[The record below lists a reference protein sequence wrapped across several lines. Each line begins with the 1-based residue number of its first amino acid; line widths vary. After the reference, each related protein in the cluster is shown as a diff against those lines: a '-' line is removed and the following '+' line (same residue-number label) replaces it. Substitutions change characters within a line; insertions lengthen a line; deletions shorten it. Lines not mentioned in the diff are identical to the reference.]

1 MAVVPAI
8 RDTALQAICDVLG
21 DTATGLTGSEIGR
34 YLAQAGIEDPIP
46 HMTKRHRLFQALKER
61 QDRDKSANHVLR
73 FISVVMDPVKHI
85 GNKDYFESERHKLN
99 LALSFCGI
107 HLTEQGTFKRVD
119 AATTLSDAEQRA
131 GTLRKALQE
140 RRVHPDVLAFCRA
153 ELIAD
158 DYFHAVFEATKSV
171 AEKLRNK
178 TGLTA
183 DGAPLVD
190 EALSL
195 GKAGHPRLAFNS
207 LQTESERSEQ
217 SGLANLIKGIF
228 GAFRNT
234 TGHAPRIHWHVTE
247 QDALDVL
254 TTLSLIHRRLD
265 AAVRTHIP

>member
-1 MAVVPAI
+1 MALVPPI
-8 RDTALQAICDVLG
+8 RETALQAICDVLG
-21 DTATGLTGSEIGR
+21 DTDSGLTGSEIGR
-34 YLAQAGIEDPIP
+34 YLAQAGIEDPTP
-46 HMTKRHRLFQALKER
+46 QMTKRHRLFHALKIR

-73 FISVVMDPVKHI
+73 FISVAMDPVKHI
-85 GNKDYFESERHKLN
+85 GKRDHFDSERHKLN

-107 HLTEQGTFKRVD
+107 HLTDEGAFKRIE
-119 AATTLSDAEQRA
+119 AAATLSDAEQRA
-131 GTLRKALQE
+131 GTLRKALRE
-140 RRVHPDVLAFCRA
+140 RKVHPDVLEFCRA
-153 ELIAD
+153 ELVVD
-158 DYFHAVFEATKSV
+158 DYFHAIFEATKSV
-171 AEKLRNK
+171 AEKLRNR

-254 TTLSLIHRRLD
+254 TTISLIHRRLD
-265 AAVRTHIP
+265 AAVRTHIR